1 MRKSK
6 LNKSNK
12 NKLRK
17 ENKAEKQRKRKEHK
31 RAVMAYDGRLGEL
44 VGDTYREKNAHLNV
58 LLDAERIKLKKEAE
72 AKAKAEAE
80 KESKDD

>member
-12 NKLRK
+12 NKIRK

-31 RAVMAYDGRLGEL
+31 RAVIAYDGRLGEL
-44 VGDTYREKNAHLNV
+44 VGNTYREKNTHLNV
-58 LLDAERIKLKKEAE
+58 LLNAERVKLKKEAE
-72 AKAKAEAE
+72 AKAEAEAK
-80 KESKDD
+80 KEGK